1 MRLDPLSGFSLSIIK
16 FSKTDQILS
25 GIYEVDERP
34 KRAVVKTYPF
44 FIMVRIVVIY
54 IFYVSSLHETQKRQ
68 QRTSLLE
75 RGGKPPYIQW
85 QGCSASGPLLG
96 GDQRFTMRVVA

>member
-75 RGGKPPYIQW
+75 RGENRRVSSGKVVQRQVLY
-85 QGCSASGPLLG
+85 LG
-96 GDQRFTMRVVA
+96 EIKDSQ